1 MPTHRAAALWIAVL
15 SLVCSAGV
23 AAALPIAE
31 LHENNSSVLPNKT
44 GLRFA
49 VTGIVTSPDSVRS
62 DFNTEVTIQDA
73 TGGITL
79 FQSAGIG
86 PFHFSLGDSVT
97 VEGTVTSFNGLTE
110 LGTLGGYVLHS
121 TGNLGVEP
129 LDLTCA
135 QVNATL
141 LVSSPD
147 SFPEYNESRLVR
159 IRNVTRTAGTWPVS
173 CTGANTTLTI
183 TDGSGSTTLFI
194 DKDSEVCGSP
204 DPSGPFDVVGILAQ
218 YDTSAPY
225 STGYQIVPRFKSD
238 VVPLTPG
245 PNFTTNPQAEIVD
258 STTVQITWGTDVVST
273 SLVVYGLTTAYG
285 FAAGDST
292 PVIAHSVTLTD
303 LTPGKL
309 YHYRV
314 ASTDAQGTRLS
325 GDFIFVTPSS
335 SPGAM
340 NFYFSKTIDASLA
353 YPDVAQGEVY
363 LLTPVLSRI
372 AAATSDIS
380 VAVYSFS
387 ITQLTNALID
397 AKNRGV
403 KVRLIMDAEAA
414 QTEANRLVAA
424 GIPVITSTY
433 GGNHLSGGIH
443 HNKFFVFDGRDAETA
458 NDWVWTGS
466 VNMSDENMA
475 DANNGVE
482 IQDYGLAQAYLT
494 EFNEEWGSATDTP
507 NAASSRMGNRKADN
521 TPHHFVI
528 NGMDVD
534 LYFSPSDGTESKI
547 VNAIGSADSSVHFAI
562 LVFTSDPIADAMRN
576 KFFGISGFDVRG
588 VFDNSNLNQSGSE
601 WPEMSGTGGTSPW
614 SPPGDVFADA
624 EAGLL
629 HHKYLIVDQGYPL
642 LSPLVVTGS
651 HNWSNAANT
660 VNDENTLIFRDAGIA
675 NLFTQE
681 FAMRYHTAGGSADL
695 GVVGVGDRRLAG
707 GLRLSSPYPNPA
719 AGGAVVEFALPGGLR
734 PSETMSLRLYNLQG
748 RLVRTLVAGPAVAGP
763 QRIALPAED
772 GDGVRLAPGVYFLH
786 LEAQGERLSQKW
798 VVLK

>member
-1 MPTHRAAALWIAVL
+1 MHRAAALWIVVF
-15 SLVCSAGV
+15 SLLT
-23 AAALPIAE
+23 AAAANAIPISE
-31 LHENNSSVLPNKT
+31 LHENNSSIVPNKT
-44 GLRFA
+44 GLRFP

-62 DFNTEVTIQDA
+62 DFNTEVMIQDA

-79 FQSAGIG
+79 FQAAGIG
-86 PFHFSLGDSVT
+86 PFHFNLGDSVT
-97 VEGTVTSFNGLTE
+97 VEGTVTHFNGLTE

-121 TGNLGVEP
+121 TGNFAVDP
-129 LDLTCA
+129 LVLTCA

-147 SFPEYNESRLVR
+147 SFPEFNESRLVR
-159 IRNVTRTAGTWPVS
+159 INNVTRTAGTWPTT
-173 CTGANTTLTI
+173 CLGANTTLTI
-183 TDGSGSTTLFI
+183 QDASGSTTLFI
-194 DKDSEVCGSP
+194 DKDSEACGSS
-204 DPSGPFDVVGILAQ
+204 DPSGPFDVVGLLSQ

-225 STGYQIVPRFKSD
+225 STGYQIVPRFKTD
-238 VVPLTPG
+238 IVPLTPG
-245 PNFTTNPQAEIVD
+245 PNFTSSPQAEILD
-258 STTVQITWGTDVVST
+258 STIVRITWGTDVAST

-285 FAAGDST
+285 SAVGDST
-292 PVIAHSVTLTD
+292 PVADHGVLLTG

-335 SPGAM
+335 TPGAM

-363 LLTPVLSRI
+363 LLTPVLARI

-387 ITQLTNALID
+387 ITPLTNALLA
-397 AKNRGV
+397 AKDRGV
-403 KVRLIMDAEAA
+403 KVRLIMDAGAA
-414 QTEANRLVAA
+414 STEANRLVAQ

-443 HNKFFVFDGRDAETA
+443 HNKFFAFDARDADSS

-475 DANNGVE
+475 DANNGIE

-507 NAASSRMGNRKADN
+507 SAATSRMGNRKADN

-528 NGMDVD
+528 NGIDVD
-534 LYFSPSDGTESKI
+534 LYFSPSDCTESRI
-547 VNAIGSADSSVHFAI
+547 VNAIGTADSSVCFSI
-562 LVFTSDPIADAMRN
+562 LVLTSDPIADAMRN

-588 VFDNSNLNQSGSE
+588 VFDNSNINQAGSE

-614 SPPGDVFADA
+614 NPPADVHADA
-624 EAGLL
+624 EAGLI
-629 HHKYLIVDQGYPL
+629 HHKYAIIDQGYPA
-642 LSPLVVTGS
+642 LSPMVVTGS

-660 VNDENTLIFRDAGIA
+660 ENDENTLVFHDARIA
-675 NLFTQE
+675 NLYTQE
-681 FAMRYHTAGGSADL
+681 FAMRYRNSGGLADL
-695 GVVGVGDRRLAG
+695 QVVGVGDKTLAG

-719 AGGAVVEFALPGGLR
+719 AGGAVVEFALPGGVS
-734 PSETMSLRLYNLQG
+734 PGQKMSLKLYDLQG
-748 RLVRTLVAGPAVAGP
+748 RLVKTLVEGPAVAGP
-763 QRIALPAED
+763 QRVSVRAED
-772 GDGVRLAPGVYFLH
+772 GDGVDLASGVYFLR
-786 LEAQGERLSQKW
+786 LEAQGGRLSQKW